1 MTFLAGRSSRRLV
14 GTMLMTLM
22 LAGCEQEAEGQQT
35 GNDGEETVFQL
46 SDHFDGER
54 FINPTLEDQVR
65 PGLRDVFGMI
75 SEGRPS
81 WPDKVANTATPRL
94 DHDLGVNGMAVT
106 FVNHAT
112 FLIQLPGLTILTDPV
127 WSDRVSPVSWFGPK
141 RVRAPG
147 IDFDALPEV
156 DVVLISHNHYDHLD
170 LPTLRKLNA
179 RFAPQFYVPLGN
191 RTLLHEAGIMA
202 VTEMDW
208 WQDVV
213 AASGVRIVLTPAQH
227 SSGRGLRDRDRSL
240 WGSYYITRGSR
251 SLFFGGDSGYS
262 SQFTEIRETLG
273 APEVALLGMGA
284 YEPRWFMK
292 PLHMNPAEA
301 LMAHRDLGA
310 GLSIGMH
317 FGTFQL
323 ASEGFDAP
331 VEDLAEALAEDPAH
345 AARFV
350 TMREG
355 ETWLSPRER
364 TGGGE

>member
-1 MTFLAGRSSRRLV
+1 MTFLAGRSYRRLV

-22 LAGCEQEAEGQQT
+22 VAGCEQEAEGQQT

-179 RFAPQFYVPLGN
+179 RFSPQFYVPLGN

-202 VTEMDW
+202 VTELDW

-292 PLHMNPAEA
+292 PLHMNPVEA
-301 LMAHRDLGA
+301 LMAHRDLRA
-310 GLSIGMH
+310 GYSIGMH

-323 ASEGFDAP
+323 ASEEFQEP
-331 VEDLAEALAEDPAH
+331 VEDLARALAEDPAH
-345 AARFV
+345 AERFV
-350 TMREG
+350 IMREG
-355 ETWLSPRER
+355 DVRLFPRER
-364 TGGGE
+364 ADVGE

>member
-1 MTFLAGRSSRRLV
+1 MIVHIDRPARRLV
-14 GTMLMTLM
+14 GIMLMTLIFT
-22 LAGCEQEAEGQQT
+22 GCGQEADAQQT
-35 GNDGEETVFQL
+35 GNDGEEMVFQP

-54 FINPTLEDQVR
+54 FINPTLDEQVK

-81 WPDKVANTATPRL
+81 WPTGIANRATPQL
-94 DHDLGVNGMAVT
+94 DHDLGEDGMAVT

-112 FLIQLPGLTILTDPV
+112 FLIQLPGVTILTDPV

-141 RVRAPG
+141 RVRPPG
-147 IDFDALPEV
+147 VDFDALPEV

-170 LPTLRKLNA
+170 LPTLRRLNA
-179 RFAPQFYVPLGN
+179 RDTPLFVVPLGN
-191 RTLLHEAGIMA
+191 RSLLRDAGITT
-202 VTEMDW
+202 VEELDW
-208 WQDVV
+208 WQEINVQS
-213 AASGVRIVLTPAQH
+213 ATRIVMTPAQH

-240 WGSYYITRGSR
+240 WASYFIQRGSR
-251 SLFFGGDSGYS
+251 SVFFGGDSGYS
-262 SQFTEIRETLG
+262 SQFTDIRETLG

-301 LMAHRDLGA
+301 VMAHRDLRA
-310 GLSIGMH
+310 GHSIGMH

-323 ASEGFDAP
+323 ASEAFQQP
-331 VEDLAEALAEDPAH
+331 VEDLEKALAEDPAH
-345 AARFV
+345 AERFA

-355 ETWLSPRER
+355 EVRFFPLER
-364 TGGGE
+364 GNAGE

>member
-1 MTFLAGRSSRRLV
+1 
-14 GTMLMTLM
+14 
-22 LAGCEQEAEGQQT
+22 
-35 GNDGEETVFQL
+35 
-46 SDHFDGER
+46 
-54 FINPTLEDQVR
+54 
-65 PGLRDVFGMI
+65 MI

-81 WPDKVANTATPRL
+81 WPDKVANSSSPQL
-94 DHDLGVNGMAVT
+94 DHDLGADGMAVT

-112 FLIQLPGLTILTDPV
+112 FLIQLPGPHHP
-127 WSDRVSPVSWFGPK
+127 DRPGLVRPGQPGLV
-141 RVRAPG
+141 VRAQAGARAG
-147 IDFDALPEV
+147 IAFEALPEV

-179 RFAPQFYVPLGN
+179 RFSPQFVVPLGN
-191 RTLLHEAGIMA
+191 RTLLRKAGIET
-202 VTEMDW
+202 VTELDW
-208 WQDVV
+208 WQDVQ
-213 AASGVRIVLTPAQH
+213 AASDTRIVLTPAQH

-262 SQFTEIRETLG
+262 SQFNEIRETLG

-364 TGGGE
+364 TGAGE